1 MSCRIRS
8 ICLYCS
14 LFASFLLL
22 LQPVFGQS
30 DWRDVDTLLQLNKKM
45 LGYDAA
51 IVIWQDGKVIHQKF
65 LTDDLTPKTQIL
77 LSSAGNLMTAALVMT
92 FVEQGK
98 IKLDDPVVKYIPEF
112 AKYMKN
118 YVTIRMCLTN
128 VTGIENEKGL
138 IKIFQRKK
146 YTSLEDEVN
155 GIASKEISNNPGVEV
170 HYGNLGL
177 RIAGRV
183 LEVVSKKSFDRLMQD
198 RIVHPLK
205 LHTTSFVDDEGGATD
220 PGAGGKSSALDY
232 ASFLGM
238 LLNKGTFEGK
248 KILSDTSVAE
258 IEKAQ
263 FTNLPVKY
271 VPKSVEGMHFG
282 LGCWFQ
288 EDDGNGNGTVIC
300 IPSMFGIWPYIDKCR
315 NYAAVI
321 FARGVEEGKDKQ
333 FALKFKEAVDAK
345 IGGCK

>member
-8 ICLYCS
+8 ICLNCS
-14 LFASFLLL
+14 VFACFLLL

-45 LGYDAA
+45 LGNNVA
-51 IVIWQDGKVIHQKF
+51 IVIWQDGKIIHQKF
-65 LTDDLTPKTQIL
+65 LSDDLNAKTQ
-77 LSSAGNLMTAALVMT
+77 LSLASASKWMTAALVMT

-98 IKLDDPVVKYIPEF
+98 IKLEDPVVKYIPEF

-138 IKIFQRKK
+138 ARIFQRKK

-155 GIASKEISNNPGVEV
+155 AIASKEISNNPGVEV
-170 HYGNLGL
+170 HYGNLGP

-183 LEVVSKKSFDRLMQD
+183 LEVVGKKPFDRLMQE
-198 RIVHPLK
+198 RIIRPLK
-205 LHTTSFVDDEGGATD
+205 LHSTSFTDDEGGATD
-220 PGAGGKSSALDY
+220 PAAGGKSSALDY
-232 ASFLGM
+232 INFLAM

-248 KILSDTSVAE
+248 KVLSDTSITE
-258 IEKAQ
+258 IEKIQ
-263 FTNLPVKY
+263 FASLPVKY
-271 VPKSVEGMHFG
+271 IPKTVEGMHFG

-288 EDDGNGNGTVIC
+288 EEDASGNGTVIC
-300 IPSMFGIWPYIDKCR
+300 CPSFFGIWPYIDKCR

-321 FARGVEEGKDKQ
+321 FAKGVDEGKDKE

-345 IGGCK
+345 IGPCK